1 MDNMTA
7 LVSCFARAYHYKNNS
22 TWVFRDSM
30 AGSLLSKEE
39 YYAVSLN
46 MSKGIEY
53 FAPGFEGTDNEALRF
68 IVDSQL
74 APSVLAR
81 SAFCERALRNEIEL
95 GCGQYVIFASG
106 YDTFALR
113 SEIED
118 MHVYEL
124 DLPDMVSDKKRRVH
138 ESELEEKC
146 EVSYVPCD
154 LSESKWAD
162 DLLKAGFDPAAKS
175 FGSLL
180 GISYYLKK
188 EDFARFLERIAPLWS
203 AGSALCFDYPV
214 IEEGTESAKNRE
226 LAAAA
231 GEEMKAK
238 YSCEEMEAI
247 LSESGFLIYERL
259 DKEAAG
265 KQLFRKYNEAC
276 PEDKMNA
283 PKGVEYCLAV
293 KK

>member
-1 MDNMTA
+1 MPQNATINLKNLTKKYTYFKA
-7 LVSCFARAYHYKNNS
+7 SHVFHLIQVSNTRLTRAD
-22 TWVFRDSM
+22 R
-30 AGSLLSKEE
+30 
-39 YYAVSLN
+39 
-46 MSKGIEY
+46 
-53 FAPGFEGTDNEALRF
+53 
-68 IVDSQL
+68 
-74 APSVLAR
+74 
-81 SAFCERALRNEIEL
+81 
-95 GCGQYVIFASG
+95 
-106 YDTFALR
+106 
-113 SEIED
+113 
-118 MHVYEL
+118 
-124 DLPDMVSDKKRRVH
+124 
-138 ESELEEKC
+138 
-146 EVSYVPCD
+146 
-154 LSESKWAD
+154 
-162 DLLKAGFDPAAKS
+162 
-175 FGSLL
+175 
-180 GISYYLKK
+180 
-188 EDFARFLERIAPLWS
+188 
-203 AGSALCFDYPV
+203 SALCFDYPV